1 MAQHPAHSQ
10 NHRHPDEPPPEEIA
24 RALKGA
30 DYPMGKEKLMALA
43 KSNGADG
50 EVMAVLDKMT
60 NHNFDSADAVMREAM
75 RTG

>member
-50 EVMAVLDKMT
+50 EVIAVLEKMT
-60 NHNFDSADAVMREAM
+60 KRHFDSADAVMREAM

>member
-50 EVMAVLDKMT
+50 EVIAVLDKMT
-60 NHNFDSADAVMREAM
+60 IVISTA
-75 RTG
+75 RTR